1 MERKMKEK
9 IVTQESYKE
18 ELHALQIELVKL
30 QRHIIARGDKI
41 LILLEG
47 RDSAGKDGSIKRIVE
62 HLSPREVRVVALP
75 KPSDR
80 EQSEWYFQRYIAH
93 LPAASEFV
101 LFNRSW
107 YNRAGVER
115 VMGFCTAKQLEE
127 FFQEVPVLEG
137 MLMRSGIHLRK
148 FYLDISRKEQKKRLS
163 ARENDPLKQWKT
175 SPIDLQAVKHWKDYS
190 QARNEMFARS
200 HTVLCP
206 WTVVRADDKKAARLQ
221 IIKEILLR
229 LDYEGKNAELVS
241 PDRNL
246 IFDFDPAY
254 LENGSI
260 AE

>member
-1 MERKMKEK
+1 MGKKTGEPAP
-9 IVTQESYKE
+9 YKE
-18 ELHALQIELVKL
+18 ELHRLQVELVKL

-47 RDSAGKDGSIKRIVE
+47 RDSAGKDGSIKRITE
-62 HLSPREVRVVALP
+62 HLSPRETRVVALP

-93 LPAASEFV
+93 LPAAAEFV

-115 VMGFCTAKQLEE
+115 VMGFCSDKQLEE
-127 FFQEVPVLEG
+127 FFQEVGVLEG

-148 FYLDISRKEQKKRLS
+148 FYLDISRKEQKARLA
-163 ARENDPLKQWKT
+163 AREDDPLKQWKT

-200 HTVLCP
+200 HSTLCP
-206 WTVVRADDKKAARLQ
+206 WTIVRADDKKAARLQ

-229 LDYEGKNAELVS
+229 LDYDGKDMTLVS
-241 PDRNL
+241 PDRSL
-246 IFDFDPAY
+246 VFDYDPTY
-254 LENGSI
+254 VENGSI
-260 AE
+260 AP